1 MESDKTLLHRFPL
14 RMRYLRVTLFFTGMI
29 LSIFLWD
36 ILLRHLGLR
45 SMARRTAERR
55 YKRHARRFRILATRL
70 GGLWI
75 KVGQFLST
83 RLDVLPDAVTDELAG
98 LQDEVPSES
107 FDAMRGKIESSF
119 GRPLEEC
126 FQWVEAQPLA
136 SASLGQVHRARLP
149 AGDEV
154 VVKVQRP
161 GIRSLIKIDMDA
173 LQTIVRWIKRY
184 PPISRRVDLDAIF
197 AEFSQTVWQEV
208 DYVAE
213 AENARRFAEMFAGD
227 ANVRIPKVY
236 AQQSTKE
243 VLVLEDVYFIKITD
257 YAAIEEAG
265 VELEQVARR
274 LLHTY
279 FHQIFDENFFHADP
293 HPGNLFVEPLDEGKW
308 RLVFVDFGMVGRI
321 TPEAKAGLRDALIAI
336 GTGNVDR
343 MMQAYQRLGVLLP
356 SADID
361 RIREVEEAMLS
372 KMWGKSMREIIQTH
386 PQEMREIAHE
396 YRDVLYEMPFQ
407 VPSDLL
413 FLGRCIS
420 ILMGMCVGLDP
431 DFNFFENLRPFAEGL
446 LTEETGD
453 WINELIPAVM
463 EQIRALAV
471 LPARME
477 AALSKIERGEVR
489 VTAKFEPEVENQIR
503 RLAKA
508 TNRIVGSVV
517 FAALLLT
524 GSIFYINGEH
534 TLGGVCFGLGGFA
547 LLLTV
552 RG

>member
-1 MESDKTLLHRFPL
+1 
-14 RMRYLRVTLFFTGMI
+14 MRYLRVTLFFARMI
-29 LSIFLWD
+29 LSIFFWD

-45 SMARRTAERR
+45 SMARRTAEHR
-55 YKRHARRFRILATRL
+55 YQRHARRFRMLATRL

-83 RLDVLPDAVTDELAG
+83 RLDVLPKTVTDELAG

-119 GRPLEEC
+119 DRPLEEC
-126 FQWVEAQPLA
+126 FQRVDAQPLA

-154 VVKVQRP
+154 VIKVQRP
-161 GIRSLIKIDMDA
+161 GIRDLIKIDMDS
-173 LQTIVRWIKRY
+173 LQTVVRWVKRY
-184 PPISRRVDLDAIF
+184 PPISRRADLDAIF

-208 DYVAE
+208 DYIAE
-213 AENARRFAEMFAGD
+213 AENARRFAEMFADD

-236 AQQSTKE
+236 AQQSTRE

-257 YAAIEEAG
+257 YAAIEAAG
-265 VELEQVARR
+265 VELDQVAER

-293 HPGNLFVEPLDEGKW
+293 HPGNLFVEPLGSGNW

-321 TPEAKAGLRDALIAI
+321 TPEAKAGLRDAAIAI

-361 RIREVEEAMLS
+361 RIRDIEEAMLS
-372 KMWGKSMREIIQTH
+372 RMWGKSMREIIQTH
-386 PQEMREIAHE
+386 PQEMREIASE
-396 YRDVLYEMPFQ
+396 FRDVLYEMPFQ
-407 VPSDLL
+407 VPADLL

-431 DFNFFENLRPFAEGL
+431 GFNFFESLRPFAEGL

-463 EQIRALAV
+463 EQIRALTV

-477 AALSKIERGEVR
+477 ATLSKIERGDVK
-489 VTAKFEPEVENQIR
+489 VTAKFEPGVETQIR

-508 TNRIVGSVV
+508 ANRVVASIV

>member
-1 MESDKTLLHRFPL
+1 MESEKTLLHRFPL
-14 RMRYLRVTLFFTGMI
+14 RMRYLRVTLFFARMI

-45 SMARRTAERR
+45 TMARRTRERR
-55 YKRHARRFRILATRL
+55 YQRHARRFRMLATSL

-83 RLDVLPDAVTDELAG
+83 RLDVLPKAVTDELAG

-107 FDAMRGKIESSF
+107 FDALRSKIETSF

-126 FQWVEAQPLA
+126 FQWVDDQPLA

-154 VVKVQRP
+154 VMKVQRP
-161 GIRSLIKIDMDA
+161 GIRSLIKIDMDS
-173 LQTIVRWIKRY
+173 LQTVTHWIKRY
-184 PPISRRVDLDAIF
+184 PPISRRADLDAIF

-213 AENARRFAEMFAGD
+213 AENARRFAEMFADD

-236 AQQSTKE
+236 TQQSTKE

-257 YAAIEEAG
+257 YAAIEAAG
-265 VELEQVARR
+265 VQLDQVAKR

-279 FHQIFDENFFHADP
+279 FHQIFDESFFHADP
-293 HPGNLFVEPLDEGKW
+293 HPGNLFVEPLGEGNW

-321 TPEAKAGLRDALIAI
+321 TPEAKAGLRDAAIAI

-361 RIREVEEAMLS
+361 RIREVEEAMLR

-386 PQEMREIAHE
+386 PQEMREIARE
-396 YRDVLYEMPFQ
+396 FRDVLYEMPFQ

-431 DFNFFENLRPFAEGL
+431 DFNFFESLRPFAEGL

-453 WINELIPAVM
+453 WINELIPVVM

-489 VTAKFEPEVENQIR
+489 VTAKFEPEAETQIR
-503 RLAKA
+503 HLAKA
-508 TNRIVGSVV
+508 ANRIVGSVV

-524 GSIFYINGEH
+524 GSIFYVNGEH